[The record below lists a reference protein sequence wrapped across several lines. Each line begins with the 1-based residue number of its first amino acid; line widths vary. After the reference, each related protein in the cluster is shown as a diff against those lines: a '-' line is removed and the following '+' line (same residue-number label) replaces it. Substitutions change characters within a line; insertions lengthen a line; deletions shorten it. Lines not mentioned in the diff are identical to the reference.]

1 MDGMA
6 QMAGTR
12 FPYSVLVVDQRPHVL
27 ARLVKPLREAGCDV
41 FAVTTFEEAKRR
53 LTGSKPD
60 VLITASRLGQF
71 NGLHLVLRG
80 HIDHPEMT
88 AILIA
93 PAKDAI
99 LEAEASHYGA
109 WCVVAPETSDEL
121 LALVSQ
127 AVGSM
132 PMVSPILKHV
142 STRSAIN

>member
-6 QMAGTR
+6 QLAGTR
-12 FPYSVLVVDQRPHVL
+12 FPYSVLVVDRRPHVL

-53 LTGSKPD
+53 LACFTPD
-60 VLITASRLGQF
+60 LLITASRLGPF
-71 NGLHLVLRG
+71 NGLHLILRG
-80 HIDHPEMT
+80 HLDHPEM
-88 AILIA
+88 AAMLIA
-93 PAKDAI
+93 PAEDPI

-109 WCVVAPETSDEL
+109 WFVVSPETPDEL

-132 PMVSPILKHV
+132 PMASPILKRV
-142 STRSAIN
+142 SDRSAIS